1 MAKMIERRRVH
12 CPVKH
17 ISAFI
22 LKWDDG
28 SFAVKCGDLRS
39 CGDSCPYLKD
49 PNYKSPFRRAPKYE
63 PK

>member
-1 MAKMIERRRVH
+1 MIERRRVH

-17 ISAFI
+17 VSVFI

>member
-1 MAKMIERRRVH
+1 MIERRRVH

-28 SFAVKCGDLRS
+28 SFAVKCGDLKT

-49 PNYKSPFRRAPKYE
+49 PYYKSPFRRAPKYE